1 MSGITITKRGVD
13 EAIQH
18 LTTLQDFKKL
28 ARQPVQDALDVVAG
42 AQRDAIKRGPTGK
55 AKGSIGTHI
64 HTAKWGVYGNAGPR
78 GGRFREG
85 FVAALFMESGT
96 GLGGPLHHRITADS
110 KHVKRGRS
118 NKKAFHQAVLR
129 NILAGKESPSRLA
142 KGGKI
147 DLNRYNSG
155 FSTGGVFAFPAYNSS
170 VGAGSLFGARFG
182 ANANPLTKGRGKY
195 KQQRFGGAGMVFARA
210 TVGMGAQPWA
220 NRAVSSSA
228 GKARSTFQETLTKNI
243 AEARNG

>member
-96 GLGGPLHHRITADS
+96 GLGGPLHHRIT
-110 KHVKRGRS
+110 
-118 NKKAFHQAVLR
+118 
-129 NILAGKESPSRLA
+129 
-142 KGGKI
+142 
-147 DLNRYNSG
+147 

-220 NRAVSSSA
+220 NRAASSSA